1 MHIFYAKF
9 IGWLFFG
16 QCADLSLD
24 SRSGARHFFT
34 MDTQSYEIAIVGAG
48 MVGLSLALGLADAG
62 VSVALIERAAL
73 SDMAVASFD
82 GRGSAVAAG
91 SQRILEGLALW
102 EGLAEEAEPIL
113 EIRVADGKS
122 PLFLHYDHN
131 EIGDGPLGWVIENAV
146 IRRALAGK
154 AKHSCLKVYDGTG
167 VAHCSFGEEAAV
179 LDLTGGKSIS
189 ARLVVAAD
197 GRESPLRET
206 AGIDSVS
213 WRYPQTGIVCAV
225 KHEVPH
231 NGIAHEHF
239 LPAGPFAI
247 LPMTKNRSSI
257 VWTERNDLTPNILA
271 LDDDAFA
278 AEIGQRFGDFLGE
291 IEIGPKRWSYQLSG
305 IHSKSYIAPR
315 LALAGDSAH
324 AIHPIAGQG
333 LNIGL
338 RDVAALA
345 EVIMDS
351 LRIGLDPGSMTTLER
366 YERWRKPDNMM
377 MIGVTDVLNRL
388 FSNDIPPIR
397 VARDIGLAA
406 VGRTTPLKKIFMR
419 HAMGMVG
426 DLPRLTRGEPL

>member
-1 MHIFYAKF
+1 
-9 IGWLFFG
+9 
-16 QCADLSLD
+16 
-24 SRSGARHFFT
+24 
-34 MDTQSYEIAIVGAG
+34 
-48 MVGLSLALGLADAG
+48 MVGLSLALGLAGAG
-62 VSVALIERAAL
+62 VPVALIERATL

-91 SQRILEGLALW
+91 SQRILDGLGLW
-102 EGLAEEAEPIL
+102 EGIADEAEPIL
-113 EIRVADGKS
+113 EIRVADGES

-131 EIGDGPLGWVIENAV
+131 EIGAGPLGWVIENAV
-146 IRRALAGK
+146 IRRSLAD
-154 AKHSCLKVYDGTG
+154 AARQSCLQVYDGTDLL
-167 VAHCSFGEEAAV
+167 HCDIGENAAV
-179 LDLTGGKSIS
+179 LNMANGTSIS

-206 AGIDSVS
+206 AGIGVVR

-225 KHEVPH
+225 KHEAPH
-231 NGIAHEHF
+231 NGVAHEHF
-239 LPAGPFAI
+239 LSAGPFAI
-247 LPMTKNRSSI
+247 LPMTEDRSSI
-257 VWTERNDLTPNILA
+257 VWTEHNDLAPDILA

-278 AEIGQRFGDFLGE
+278 AQLGQRFGDFLGE
-291 IEIGPKRWSYQLSG
+291 IQIGSKRWSHPLAVV
-305 IHSKSYIAPR
+305 HAKRYIAPR

-338 RDVAALA
+338 RDVATLA
-345 EVIMDS
+345 EVIIDS
-351 LRIGLDPGSMTTLER
+351 LRLGLDPGSMTTLER

-397 VARDIGLAA
+397 VARDMGLAA
-406 VGRTTPLKKIFMR
+406 VDRATPLKKIFMR
-419 HAMGMVG
+419 HAMGLVG